1 MGIGNIIFIILAIIA
16 VGLFAKNLKTIIRNI
31 NLGKDVD
38 ISDNKSERW
47 KKMLLIAIG
56 QSKMVKKPISGLLH
70 IIVYAG
76 FIIINIEVLEILI
89 DGIFGTHRFFA
100 GFLGGFYDVLI
111 FSFEWLALLV
121 LVACV
126 VFLIRRNVLSIRRFG
141 LKEMIGWPK
150 TDANIILVVEV
161 LLMGAFLTMNAAD
174 YVLQGLNAD
183 HYIVAGAY
191 PISANLVAPLIDEM
205 SISGLVTLE
214 RATWW
219 FHIIGI
225 FAFLNYLPYSKHFHI
240 LLAFPNVFYSKLQ
253 PKGQFS
259 NMESVKKEV
268 EMMFD
273 PEADPYA
280 APAEPVGEP
289 ERFGVKDVTDLSWK
303 NLMDAYS
310 CTECGRCSEQC
321 PANVTGKLL
330 SPRKIMMDTRD
341 RLEEVGKNID
351 QHGADYTDG
360 KSLLG
365 DYISEEE
372 LWACTTCNACVEA
385 CPVSIDPLSII
396 VEMRRSLIME
406 DSKAPSE
413 LTGMLTNIENN
424 GAPWQFAT
432 ADRLNWK
439 DEN

>member
-1 MGIGNIIFIILAIIA
+1 MGIGNIIFIILAIAAI
-16 VGLFAKNLKTIIRNI
+16 GLFAKNLKKIIRNI

-47 KKMLLIAIG
+47 KKMFMIAIG

-70 IIVYAG
+70 IIVYLG
-76 FIIINIEVLEILI
+76 FIIINIEVLEIII
-89 DGIFGTHRFFA
+89 DGVFGTHRFFA
-100 GFLGGFYDVLI
+100 SYLGGVYDALI
-111 FSFEWLALLV
+111 FSFEWLAFLV

-150 TDANIILVVEV
+150 TDANIILIVEV

-191 PISANLVAPLIDEM
+191 PISANLIAPFINEM
-205 SISGLVTLE
+205 SISGLVVLE

-219 FHIIGI
+219 FHIVGI

-280 APAEPVGEP
+280 APAEPEGEP
-289 ERFGVKDVTDLSWK
+289 ERFGAKDVTDLSWK
-303 NLMDAYS
+303 SLMDAYS

-406 DSKAPSE
+406 DSKAPNE

-432 ADRLNWK
+432 ADRLNWR